1 MNGIKLTTEEFI
13 KKAREFHGDKYDYSL
28 VDYKNAYTKIKIIC
42 PIHGEF
48 EQRPNNHLDGRGCIK
63 CANQNKGKK
72 ISKTNTKNTDYF
84 INKSKEIHGD
94 KYDYSKVNY
103 INNRTKVEI
112 ICPKH
117 GSFFIRPDSHTS
129 DKRGCPKCGKESR
142 FLTNEEVIKQ
152 FKEVHGDKYD
162 YSKVNYV
169 NDRTK
174 VEIICP
180 KHGSFWQIPNSHKCG
195 SGCPYCFNSM
205 GEIKIK
211 KWLIDKNINFK
222 QQFKFKE
229 CKNKLPLPFDF
240 YLTDKNIL
248 IEFDGV
254 QHYKSVNRFGGFKK
268 FKETQK
274 NDEIKNNFCKTN
286 NIKLIRISYK
296 EIKKIENILEEE
308 ITS

>member
-13 KKAREFHGDKYDYSL
+13 QKARKVHGDKYNYSL
-28 VDYKNAYTKIKIIC
+28 VDYKNAHTKIKIIC

-48 EQRPNNHLDGRGCIK
+48 EQRPNNHLDGRGCLK
-63 CANQNKGKK
+63 CASQNKGKK

-117 GSFFIRPDSHTS
+117 GSF
-129 DKRGCPKCGKESR
+129 
-142 FLTNEEVIKQ
+142 
-152 FKEVHGDKYD
+152 
-162 YSKVNYV
+162 
-169 NDRTK
+169 
-174 VEIICP
+174 
-180 KHGSFWQIPNSHKCG
+180 WQIPNSHKCG
-195 SGCPYCFNSM
+195 SGCPYCFNSI
-205 GEIKIK
+205 GETKIK

-229 CKNKLPLPFDF
+229 CKNKLSLPFDF

-248 IEFDGV
+248 IEFDGI

-308 ITS
+308 TS